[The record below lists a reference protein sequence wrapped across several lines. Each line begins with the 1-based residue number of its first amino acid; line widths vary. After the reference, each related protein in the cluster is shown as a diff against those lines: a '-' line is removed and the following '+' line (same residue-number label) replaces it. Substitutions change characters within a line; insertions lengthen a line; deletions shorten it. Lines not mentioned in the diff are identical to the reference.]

1 MRREDHVM
9 VSPAVD
15 PEARQWSR
23 RPPPAGE
30 REPRIDGCGASLSLA
45 RPAPGAS
52 MWVDELV
59 GLLRCEVD
67 DAARRGVITPA
78 ESQQLL
84 ARLVTVIE
92 QGLSTG

>member
-1 MRREDHVM
+1 V
-9 VSPAVD
+9 
-15 PEARQWSR
+15 
-23 RPPPAGE
+23 
-30 REPRIDGCGASLSLA
+30 
-45 RPAPGAS
+45 
-52 MWVDELV
+52 WVDELV

-67 DAARRGVITPA
+67 DAAQRGVITPA

>member
-1 MRREDHVM
+1 V
-9 VSPAVD
+9 
-15 PEARQWSR
+15 
-23 RPPPAGE
+23 
-30 REPRIDGCGASLSLA
+30 
-45 RPAPGAS
+45 
-52 MWVDELV
+52 WVDELV
-59 GLLRCEVD
+59 GLLRCEVH

>member
-1 MRREDHVM
+1 M
-9 VSPAVD
+9 VSPVVD
-15 PEARQWSR
+15 PQARRSR
-23 RPPPAGE
+23 RPAPAGE
-30 REPRIDGCGASLSLA
+30 RERRIDSCGAGLALA
-45 RPAPGAS
+45 RPAPEAS
-52 MWVDELV
+52 VWVDELV
-59 GLLRCEVD
+59 GLLRCEVH